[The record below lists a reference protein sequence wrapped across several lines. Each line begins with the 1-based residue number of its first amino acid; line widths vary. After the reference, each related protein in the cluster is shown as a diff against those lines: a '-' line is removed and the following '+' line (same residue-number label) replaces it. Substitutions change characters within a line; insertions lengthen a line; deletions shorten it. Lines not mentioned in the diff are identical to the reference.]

1 MPNNISHPNAIPIC
15 CLLQLELIKG
25 FVAKVVDPRD
35 IVKSNAEI
43 LVLRHPGT
51 GEKSIVNSYPA
62 ASKTLRG
69 SGGDVLW
76 LEEAAF
82 MPPSLFFEVVLPLL
96 EVDRTSML
104 AISTPSPEGNMNFYT
119 TMMDSKDPNTGKPMF
134 KVLKV
139 GLACDAC
146 QAAGIASECTHMES
160 FRPPWKSASKVSS
173 ALLYCA
179 CFFQRLH

>member
-1 MPNNISHPNAIPIC
+1 M
-15 CLLQLELIKG
+15 QLELIKG

-96 EVDRTSML
+96 EVDKTSML

-146 QAAGIASECTHMES
+146 QAAGIASECTHSKLGLQIYPLHFDALTS
-160 FRPPWKSASKVSS
+160 FLCPNSFQWSRSAHRGRAPAK
-173 ALLYCA
+173 
-179 CFFQRLH
+179 